1 MDIAASLRFTTED
14 KKWVEKILIA
24 AVLIFTV
31 IGGIAVLGW
40 TVEIVRRV
48 IRQDQELLPEW
59 GEIGKYFVDGLI
71 VIGVIFLWMLPL
83 IVVAACLGIF
93 GAIVSSAASDSGGNA
108 GTWLGACIAFLSLPY
123 GLIVSFL
130 IPPMMGIY
138 ATQGRFADAVNPAK
152 AWQLARANLGGFL
165 VAWVVAAAVGLV
177 ASVVG
182 SILCLIGTY
191 PLTAY
196 AAAVSG
202 HLYGQAYRE
211 GMAGLPAA

>member
-1 MDIAASLRFTTED
+1 MDIAASLRFTTQD
-14 KKWVEKILIA
+14 KKWIEKILIA

-59 GEIGKYFVDGLI
+59 GEIGKFFVDGLI
-71 VIGVIFLWMLPL
+71 VIVVVFLWMLPL
-83 IVVAACLGIF
+83 IVISACLGVF
-93 GAIVSSAASDSGGNA
+93 GAIVSSAASNNGGN
-108 GTWLGACIAFLSLPY
+108 GGGWIGVCIGFLSLPY
-123 GLIVSFL
+123 ALVVSFL
-130 IPPMMGIY
+130 IPPMLGIY

-165 VAWVVAAAVGLV
+165 VAWIVGAVVAFV

-182 SILCLIGTY
+182 TILCVIGTY

-211 GMAGLPAA
+211 GMASLPAV

>member
-1 MDIAASLRFTTED
+1 MDVSASLRFATED
-14 KKWVEKILIA
+14 KKWIEKILIA

-31 IGGIAVLGW
+31 IGGVAVLGW

-48 IRQDQELLPEW
+48 IRQDRELLPEW
-59 GEIGKYFVDGLI
+59 GEIGKFFVDGVI
-71 VIGVIFLWMLPL
+71 VIAVIFLWMLPL
-83 IVVAACLGIF
+83 IVIAACLGIF
-93 GAIVSSAASDSGGNA
+93 GAIVSAAASNDGGN
-108 GTWLGACIAFLSLPY
+108 GGSWIGVCIGFLSLPY
-123 GLIVSFL
+123 ALIVSFL

-138 ATQGRFADAVNPAK
+138 ATQGRFGDAVNPAK

-165 VAWVVAAAVGLV
+165 VAWTVAAVVGFV
-177 ASVVG
+177 ASTVG
-182 SILCLIGTY
+182 TILCLVGTY

-211 GMAGLPAA
+211 GMASLPAV